1 MDRADEFRNA
11 KLRPGPKGPRARLRL
26 TAMEDKLNVYEDAY
40 HEGTEQTGI
49 ISLISI
55 ILGVLGIGLL
65 MFSLTWALAGY

>member
-1 MDRADEFRNA
+1 
-11 KLRPGPKGPRARLRL
+11 
-26 TAMEDKLNVYEDAY
+26 MEDKLNVYEDAY